1 MRRLPPGPTW
11 TLTKL
16 MLGLGPGYVPTVV
29 QEALVRAALGH
40 LGLLLLLD
48 LGALRLDL
56 TGTSEGSVDFTH
68 VAKR

>member
-1 MRRLPPGPTW
+1 
-11 TLTKL
+11 
-16 MLGLGPGYVPTVV
+16 MLGLGLGYVPTVV